1 MKLTIWGSTNTGR
14 SSLAYNIKTLY
25 NLDKTAYKKSIDGFK
40 ETEKDSYVSK
50 ILCDSNLTNDDID
63 NNIFTKLDKDCK
75 HFFIYRQNL
84 LSQYLS
90 ARHNE
95 NVDSYKSQEIIDTI
109 DIKDC
114 RDFIDLMK
122 KDTKRIFNKITQT
135 LDVIVASYEE
145 IFFSEKAFDY
155 FDKLNIG
162 IKKEDVSYITQNI
175 KWEQQGKDTHI
186 GARFTMNKSIEH
198 FTYKKNYDIIRDMF
212 CEEFM
217 YIDNDTK
224 EVKFLRHET

>member
-1 MKLTIWGSTNTGR
+1 
-14 SSLAYNIKTLY
+14 
-25 NLDKTAYKKSIDGFK
+25 
-40 ETEKDSYVSK
+40 
-50 ILCDSNLTNDDID
+50 
-63 NNIFTKLDKDCK
+63 
-75 HFFIYRQNL
+75 
-84 LSQYLS
+84 
-90 ARHNE
+90 
-95 NVDSYKSQEIIDTI
+95 
-109 DIKDC
+109 
-114 RDFIDLMK
+114 MK